1 MRPVLTILLSERV
14 FGLFLSGNAL
24 LRSPFNA
31 YPVPIQGVTYRLPRF
46 DQLER
51 KVRPLDYLTLEKV
64 YGKPLAEFE
73 KDWIAFVQTL
83 K

>member
-1 MRPVLTILLSERV
+1 MRKMRPVLTILLSERV

-46 DQLER
+46 DQ
-51 KVRPLDYLTLEKV
+51 
-64 YGKPLAEFE
+64 
-73 KDWIAFVQTL
+73 
-83 K
+83 